1 MTDGRREADSL
12 EVSVRDATETLQA
25 DRELDPPA
33 VLRELM
39 DLVDDD
45 IPHAP
50 EVTLHQLPG
59 EDRLQGLRGGDQ
71 NVRRVCGLFPPL
83 RRWSVPMPHGR
94 RELGG
99 PDEAENSV
107 DHVSV
112 ERAKRGD
119 VEGANSFSVARPE
132 CLEDG
137 KQSGFR
143 LARTG
148 WCDDQH
154 AKPVLDFNLN

>member
-1 MTDGRREADSL
+1 MTDGSRQADAL
-12 EVSVRDATETLQA
+12 EISVCDAPETLEA

-33 VLRELM
+33 VRRELM

-45 IPHAP
+45 IPHAS

-59 EDRLQGLRGGDQ
+59 QDRLQGLGGGDQ
-71 NVRRVCGLFPPL
+71 DIGGVCGLFPPL
-83 RRWSVPMPHGR
+83 RGWSVPVPDGR

-99 PDEAENSV
+99 RDETENSV

-112 ERAKRGD
+112 ERAKRRD
-119 VEGANSFSVARPE
+119 VKGANPPSIARPE
-132 CLEDG
+132 RLKDR

-143 LARTG
+143 LARTR
-148 WCDDQH
+148 WCDDEE
-154 AKPVLDFNLN
+154 VRT

>member
-1 MTDGRREADSL
+1 
-12 EVSVRDATETLQA
+12 SVRDATETLQA

-45 IPHAP
+45 MPHAP

-83 RRWSVPMPHGR
+83 RRWSVPVPDGR

-99 PDEAENSV
+99 RDETENSV

-112 ERAKRGD
+112 ERAQRRD
-119 VEGANSFSVARPE
+119 VERADPLSIAL
-132 CLEDG
+132 LEGLKDRE
-137 KQSGFR
+137 QSGFR
-143 LARTG
+143 L
-148 WCDDQH
+148 
-154 AKPVLDFNLN
+154 